1 MEDEIGGDTKN
12 SDDSDEVEE
21 FGERIGD
28 ETERKDLREV
38 EFGWVDWGAN
48 TGRKKGRKNSGR
60 SSAVGKS
67 TNVTGQG
74 NSAGRL

>member
-1 MEDEIGGDTKN
+1 MGDEIGGDTKN

-38 EFGWVDWGAN
+38 EFG
-48 TGRKKGRKNSGR
+48 
-60 SSAVGKS
+60 
-67 TNVTGQG
+67 
-74 NSAGRL
+74 